1 VLTNGVFIVPLYEY
15 QCLPE
20 RHTFEVRQGIND
32 EPVATCPVCGGP
44 VRRVIQPVGIVFKG
58 SGFYVNDSRKSSS
71 TAQAAPNTKTADGAA
86 DGKPAAKSTEGEG
99 KSDSK
104 PSSAPESKGETA
116 AAS

>member
-1 VLTNGVFIVPLYEY
+1 VPLYEY

-71 TAQAAPNTKTADGAA
+71 TAQAAPNSKPADASTDGKTA
-86 DGKPAAKSTEGEG
+86 AKNSDGEG

-104 PSSAPESKGETA
+104 SSSTPESKGEAA